1 VVPATSEWRA
11 RGLWCVVAV
20 AVVIRLT
27 WVAVEHRAPGGL
39 SDPLLYQRFA
49 QGIAAGQGY
58 VGLKGHL
65 TSYYPPGYPFFLGG
79 IQWVAERLGHP
90 AQLPL
95 LAGVVQ
101 SLLGGVTA
109 GGVWMVGRRLG
120 GDRVALV
127 GGLAFA
133 LWPNLVVY
141 SSTLLSEPL
150 FLACFAVMFVGLVTM
165 IDDGRIVWT
174 RGAAAALGTGAAAMV
189 RPQVLLVVPAVAIA
203 WVICR
208 VPWRV
213 VLGSVAC
220 TVVGLAVFVTPWAI
234 RNEGVFGKFVPISTN
249 GGDNL
254 CVGFHPG
261 ADGGF
266 QIPKYCDTGEFYV
279 QGGPK
284 AEVRRDATTRRRAI
298 RWATHHLGALPL
310 LSAKKLYYTYRDDI
324 DGLRAYES
332 YDQVRVFRPTA
343 RTALRATANIYYAVV
358 MVLALV
364 GLVMTTIM
372 GLRSRREDATALVV
386 VFTTLATAL
395 VPIIVFGDGRF
406 KVPAT
411 PCFAVLAGVAVVSLW
426 NRLRHA

>member
-1 VVPATSEWRA
+1 VGVAIVV
-11 RGLWCVVAV
+11 
-20 AVVIRLT
+20 RLL

-39 SDPLLYQRFA
+39 ADPLLYQRFA
-49 QGIAAGQGY
+49 QGIAKGQGY
-58 VGLKGHL
+58 ISLKNHL

-79 IQWVAERLGHP
+79 IQWVADRFGQH
-90 AQLPL
+90 ARLPL
-95 LAGVVQ
+95 FAGVVQ
-101 SLLGGVTA
+101 SVLGGITA

-120 GDRVALV
+120 GDRVALA

-174 RGAAAALGTGAAAMV
+174 RAVAAALGTGAAAMV
-189 RPQVLLVVPAVAIA
+189 RPQVLLVLPAVALA
-203 WVICR
+203 WAICR

-213 VLGSVAC
+213 LLGSLGCAL
-220 TVVGLAVFVTPWAI
+220 VGLLVFVTPWAI
-234 RNEGVFGKFVPISTN
+234 RNEGVFGQFVPISNN

-261 ADGGF
+261 ADGAF
-266 QIPKYCDTGEFYV
+266 QMPAYCDTGEFYV

-284 AEVRRDATTRRRAI
+284 AELRRNATTRRRAI

-310 LSAKKLYYTYRDDI
+310 LSARKLYYTYRNDI

-358 MVLALV
+358 MFLALA
-364 GLVMTTIM
+364 GLVMTTMM
-372 GLRSRREDATALVV
+372 GIRSRRDDATALVV

-411 PCFAVLAGVAVVSLW
+411 PCFAVLAGVAVVW
-426 NRLRHA
+426 VWDRMRRA

>member
-1 VVPATSEWRA
+1 VAIVV
-11 RGLWCVVAV
+11 
-20 AVVIRLT
+20 RLV

-39 SDPLLYQRFA
+39 ADPLLYQRFA
-49 QGIAAGQGY
+49 QGIAKGQGY
-58 VGLKGHL
+58 ISLKNHL

-79 IQWVAERLGHP
+79 IQWVADRFGQHARLP
-90 AQLPL
+90 IF
-95 LAGVVQ
+95 AGVAQ
-101 SLLGGVTA
+101 SVLGGITA

-120 GDRVALV
+120 GDRVALA

-174 RGAAAALGTGAAAMV
+174 RAVATALGTGAAAMV
-189 RPQVLLVVPAVAIA
+189 RPQVLLVLPAVAIA
-203 WVICR
+203 WLICR
-208 VPWRV
+208 VHWRV
-213 VLGSVAC
+213 LLGSLGCAVLGLV
-220 TVVGLAVFVTPWAI
+220 VFVTPWAI
-234 RNEGVFGKFVPISTN
+234 RNEGVFHQFVPISNN

-261 ADGGF
+261 ADGAF
-266 QIPKYCDTGEFYV
+266 QIPAFCNTSEFYV

-284 AEVRRDATTRRRAI
+284 AEIRRNAATRRKAI
-298 RWATHHLGALPL
+298 NWATHHLGALPL
-310 LSAKKLYYTYRDDI
+310 LSAKKLYYTYRNDI

-332 YDQVRVFRPTA
+332 YDQVSVFRPTT
-343 RTALRATANIYYAVV
+343 RTVLRATANIYYAIV
-358 MVLALV
+358 MVLALA
-364 GLVMTTIM
+364 GLVMTTMM
-372 GLRSRREDATALVV
+372 GIRSRRDDATALVV

-411 PCFAVLAGVAVVSLW
+411 PCFAVLAGVAVVW
-426 NRLRHA
+426 VWDRLHRA